1 MISAKDL
8 RKLARARLQDAQVL
22 FKARR
27 FDGSYYIA
35 GYAVELALK
44 ARICRTLKWAEFP
57 LTSAEFEGLR
67 SLKTHDLEVLRKLS
81 GIEAKIR
88 ATLAP
93 EWSVVSNWN
102 PEKRYQATSHAT
114 AADAKDMLTCTKRLL
129 ELL

>member
-1 MISAKDL
+1 MIPAGELK
-8 RKLARARLQDAQVL
+8 KMARARLRDAQVL
-22 FKARR
+22 FDAKR

-35 GYAVELALK
+35 GYAVELGLK

-57 LTSAEFEGLR
+57 STGSEFADLR

-81 GIEAKIR
+81 GVEAKIR
-88 ATLAP
+88 TKLTP

-102 PEKRYQATSHAT
+102 PEKRYQATGQAT
-114 AADAKDMLTCTKRLL
+114 EAEAKDMLTCTKRIL